1 MGTIL
6 PRAGRKARNF
16 EYVSGW
22 HSPLAADH
30 QLSYFLPMREKK
42 SPLKIV
48 A

>member
-6 PRAGRKARNF
+6 PEAGLKARNF

-22 HSPLAADH
+22 HSPLAADL
-30 QLSYFLPMREKK
+30 QLSYFLPKWEKK